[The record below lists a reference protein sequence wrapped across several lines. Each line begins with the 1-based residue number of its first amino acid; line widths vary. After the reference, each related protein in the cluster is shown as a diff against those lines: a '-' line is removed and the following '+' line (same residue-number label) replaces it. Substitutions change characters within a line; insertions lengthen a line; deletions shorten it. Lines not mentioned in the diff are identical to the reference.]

1 MLATFSQSS
10 VATANELSYTENG
23 AIGYKTS
30 GKELLD
36 MNFAISSMRNMSE
49 EDIKRKYLRV
59 FNEDKMLAVK
69 WLFYARD
76 CRSGVGERR
85 LFRVCLEFLSQQS
98 IDLTRALLSLVPE
111 YGRWDDLFGL
121 MKGNLQEDV
130 FRIVK
135 NQLDEDKKNMKEN
148 KSISL
153 CAKWMPSVNTSS
165 EQTKELAKI
174 FISKLK
180 CSEKEYRQTL
190 SKLRS
195 FLKVIEV
202 AMSAKKW
209 DEINYAA
216 VPSRANLIYKKA
228 FLRNDRERRL
238 EYLEKLKQGETKINA
253 EVLFPHDIV
262 HRYGTYNSNVDDTL
276 EELWKGLPDYVQG
289 NGNTICVVDTS
300 GSMESS
306 VSRSSSV
313 TCRDVAY
320 ALGVYFSEKSSGK
333 FKNKFITFSYS
344 PIFVDFSSA
353 KTLKEKLDIINRHSI
368 YSNTNIEAVFNLI
381 LSHAKNNKLG
391 QEDLPNNILILS
403 DCEFDSMVDINRGE
417 RPTNAFFD
425 NMKIRFKNNGYILP
439 RLIFWN
445 ICGRSGTIPVQTN
458 SLGVAL
464 VSGFSPAVTKMVLSN
479 KTDPFECLLEQ
490 LNDKR
495 YQPVEDAIK
504 EIIAKGS

>member
-1 MLATFSQSS
+1 MLATLSQSE
-10 VATANELSYTENG
+10 VDTTNQLSYTENG

-36 MNFAISSMRNMSE
+36 INFAISSMRNMNE
-49 EDIKRKYLRV
+49 EDIRRKYLKV

-85 LFRVCLEFLSQQS
+85 LFRICLELLSQNH
-98 IDLTRALLSLVPE
+98 IDIARAVLSLVPE
-111 YGRWDDLFGL
+111 YGRWDDLF
-121 MKGNLQEDV
+121 
-130 FRIVK
+130 IVK
-135 NQLDEDKKNMKEN
+135 NQLKKDKINMNEN

-153 CAKWMPSVNTSS
+153 CAKWMPSGNTSS
-165 EQTKELAKI
+165 KETRQLARI
-174 FISKLK
+174 FIKKFK
-180 CSEKEYRQTL
+180 CSEKKYRQLL

-195 FLKVIEV
+195 YLKVIEV

-238 EYLEKLKQGETKINA
+238 EYLEKLKKGETKINS

-262 HRYGTYNSNVDDTL
+262 HQYGTYNMNVDDTL

-300 GSMESS
+300 GSMTTRASS
-306 VSRSSSV
+306 NSNVS
-313 TCRDVAY
+313 CMDVAF

-333 FKNKFITFSYS
+333 FKNKFITFSSS
-344 PIFVDFSSA
+344 PILVDFSNA
-353 KTLKEKLDIINRHSI
+353 KTLREKLNVIDKHR
-368 YSNTNIEAVFNLI
+368 
-381 LSHAKNNKLG
+381 
-391 QEDLPNNILILS
+391 QEELPNNILILS
-403 DCEFDSMVDINRGE
+403 DCEFDSMVNINRGE
-417 RPTNAFFD
+417 RPTNTFFD

-439 RLIFWN
+439 RLVFWN
-445 ICGRSGTIPVQTN
+445 ICGRSGTIPVQNN

-504 EIIAKGS
+504 DIIAKSS

>member
-1 MLATFSQSS
+1 MLATLSQSE
-10 VATANELSYTENG
+10 VDTTNQLSYTENG

-36 MNFAISSMRNMSE
+36 INFAISSMRNMNE
-49 EDIKRKYLRV
+49 EDIRRKYLRV
-59 FNEDKMLAVK
+59 FNEDKILAVK

-85 LFRVCLEFLSQQS
+85 LFRICLELLSQNH
-98 IDLTRALLSLVPE
+98 IDIARAVLSLVPE
-111 YGRWDDLFGL
+111 YGRWDDLFVL
-121 MKGNLQEDV
+121 MKGNLQDDV
-130 FRIVK
+130 FKIVK
-135 NQLDEDKKNMKEN
+135 NQLKKDKINMNEN

-153 CAKWMPSVNTSS
+153 CAKWMPSGNTSS
-165 EQTKELAKI
+165 KETRQLARI
-174 FISKLK
+174 FIKKFK
-180 CSEKEYRQTL
+180 CSEKKYRQLL
-190 SKLRS
+190 SKFRS
-195 FLKVIEV
+195 YLKVIEV

-238 EYLEKLKQGETKINA
+238 EYLEKLKKGETKINS

-262 HRYGTYNSNVDDTL
+262 HQYGTYNMNVDDTL

-300 GSMESS
+300 GSMTTRASSNSS
-306 VSRSSSV
+306 VS
-313 TCRDVAY
+313 CMEVAY

-333 FKNKFITFSYS
+333 FKNKFITFSSS
-344 PIFVDFSSA
+344 PILVDFSNA
-353 KTLKEKLDIINRHSI
+353 KTLREKLNIIDKHSI
-368 YSNTNIEAVFNLI
+368 CSNTNIEAVFDLI

-391 QEDLPNNILILS
+391 QEELPNNILILS
-403 DCEFDSMVDINRGE
+403 DCEFDSMVNINRGE
-417 RPTNAFFD
+417 RPTNTFFD

-439 RLIFWN
+439 RLVFWN
-445 ICGRSGTIPVQTN
+445 ICGRSGTIPVQNN

-504 EIIAKGS
+504 DIISKSS